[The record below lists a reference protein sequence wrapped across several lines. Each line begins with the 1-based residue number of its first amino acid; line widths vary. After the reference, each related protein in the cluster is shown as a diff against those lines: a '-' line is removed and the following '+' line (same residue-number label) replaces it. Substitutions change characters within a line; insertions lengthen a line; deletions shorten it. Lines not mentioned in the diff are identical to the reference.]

1 MGIRLA
7 VLALALCTLTACSST
22 QSTIA
27 NEKTGY
33 AISRKQAKEI
43 VESSI
48 QANFS
53 PDSVNRSPETSLT
66 SSGYFRFALDTHTVN
81 ATAIPMRGV
90 LPDGTPSEGY
100 GFEVVSFGTMPI
112 SGGIKAK
119 SVYQLIKRQARMAG
133 SVLKTQQH

>member
-1 MGIRLA
+1 MKRAMA
-7 VLALALCTLTACSST
+7 VLSAAFALTGCSST

-48 QANFS
+48 LANFS
-53 PDSVNRSPETSLT
+53 PDYVNHGPESSLT
-66 SSGYFRFALDTHTVN
+66 SSGYIRFALDTHTVN
-81 ATAIPMRGV
+81 ATAIPMRGARA
-90 LPDGTPSEGY
+90 DGQSLEGY

-112 SGGIKAK
+112 SGGCKAK
-119 SVYQLIKRQARMAG
+119 SVYRLIMQQAEMAG
-133 SVLKTQQH
+133 PSIKVK

>member
-1 MGIRLA
+1 MKSTLA
-7 VLALALCTLTACSST
+7 VLAVALALTGCSST

-48 QANFS
+48 LANFS
-53 PDSVNRSPETSLT
+53 PDYVNRGPESSLT
-66 SSGYFRFALDTHTVN
+66 SSGYIRFALDTHTVN

-90 LPDGTPSEGY
+90 RADGQALEGY

-112 SGGIKAK
+112 SGGSKAT
-119 SVYQLIKRQARMAG
+119 SVYRLIKQQAQMVG
-133 SVLKTQQH
+133 PSLKVQ